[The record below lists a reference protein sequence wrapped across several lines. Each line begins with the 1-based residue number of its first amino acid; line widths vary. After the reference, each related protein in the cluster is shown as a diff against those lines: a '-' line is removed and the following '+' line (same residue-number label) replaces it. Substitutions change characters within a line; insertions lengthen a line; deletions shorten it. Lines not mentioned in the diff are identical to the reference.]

1 MLTKEYIARISKW
14 GCALILSTALLFP
27 TVSYANPIT
36 QEPSISVKL
45 VNFIGNPTRLT
56 IELNGNYSVEGHS
69 LTLASGVYEVRI
81 ENDRLTLSQNG
92 QAYLTN
98 QTGLMLKPSSDQ
110 LMIKINQRPYL
121 GTMNFTLEN
130 GKTIRPINTLPI
142 EDYVKGVI
150 PFEMP
155 ASWNIEALKAQA
167 VAIRTY
173 AIRRQNQLIDDTTNF
188 QVYGG
193 HHSHVNSI
201 QAANETNGQVLTF
214 RGEWVETVYSSSNGG
229 KTEASG
235 SLWRPFDYLLSQD
248 DPYDPKNPWSLS
260 FAKQQI
266 DVTSL
271 DLSQSHLWWSTTFEK
286 DLTIMN
292 AMRTWLQQNGWTGRE
307 LKITSVPKFEWA
319 NVKTAGGRETRAAII
334 IEFLARDPQ
343 GTIQQQRFERGDL
356 SLIEVRKMV
365 GGAHIFRSY
374 FVEPVQDLG
383 SSYTVRG
390 NGFGHGVGMSQ
401 YGAKAMADQGFKME
415 NILSFYYPGTSLSAA
430 KPSPSVV
437 VSQPLLATEPVAAPT
452 PARPALPVP
461 PATVTTAIAPAVK
474 PSVTV
479 AVAPPKVQPV
489 VVSRSAPSIVQ
500 GKIKSTVVVGVRK
513 NPGFSTKPHATVKNG
528 QTVQILGKKDRW
540 IQIKAGSVTGF
551 IPDNFIQ
558 PSK

>member
-14 GCALILSTALLFP
+14 GLALMLSTTLLFP
-27 TVSYANPIT
+27 TVSNANPVA

-56 IELNGNYSVEGHS
+56 IELNGNYTVDGSS
-69 LTLASGVYEVRI
+69 LTLAAGAYEIRI
-81 ENDRLTLSQNG
+81 ENERLTLSQNG

-98 QTGLMLKPSSDQ
+98 QAGLTLKPSSGQ
-110 LMIKINQRPYL
+110 LIMKINQRPYL
-121 GTMNFTLEN
+121 GMMNFTLEN
-130 GKTIRPINTLPI
+130 GKTIRPVNTLPI

-173 AIRRQNQLIDDTTNF
+173 AIRRQNQVIDDTTNF

-193 HHSHVNSI
+193 FNQLVNST
-201 QAANETNGQVLTF
+201 QAANETSGQVLTF
-214 RGEWVETVYSSSNGG
+214 KGEWVETVYSSSNGG

-248 DPYDPKNPWSLS
+248 DPYDPKNPWSIS
-260 FAKQQI
+260 FSKQQI

-271 DLSQSHLWWSTTFEK
+271 DLSQPQLWWTTTFEK
-286 DLTIMN
+286 DLSLMN
-292 AMRTWLQQNGWTGRE
+292 AMRTWLQQNGWAGRE

-319 NVKTAGGRETRAAII
+319 NVKTLGGRETRASII
-334 IEFLARDPQ
+334 IEFLVREPQ
-343 GTIQQQRFERGDL
+343 GTTQQQRFERSDL
-356 SLIEVRKMV
+356 SLVEVRKMV

-374 FVEPVQDLG
+374 FVEPVEDLG
-383 SSYTVRG
+383 TSYTVKG

-401 YGAKAMADQGFKME
+401 YGAKAMADQGLKME
-415 NILSFYYPGTSLSAA
+415 NILSFYYPGTSLSVA
-430 KPSPSVV
+430 KPSTSLV
-437 VSQPLLATEPVAAPT
+437 VSQPIPVTEPAPAPT
-452 PARPALPVP
+452 SAP
-461 PATVTTAIAPAVK
+461 PATVTAAAIPPAPAVK

-479 AVAPPKVQPV
+479 AQPKAQPV
-489 VVSRSAPSIVQ
+489 VVSRSTPATVQ

-513 NPGFSTKPHATVKNG
+513 NPSFATKPHATVKNG
-528 QTVQILGKKDRW
+528 QAVQILGKKDRW
-540 IQIKAGSVTGF
+540 IQIKAGTVTGF
-551 IPDNFIQ
+551 IPDNFVQ
-558 PSK
+558 ASK